1 MEFSNTKKIS
11 TKPPSCEASSHNA
24 ALQDEDQLDHA
35 ELWRSSVGRSLSAQ
49 PLVGFAV
56 QQSSVKFAERS
67 IVPAV
72 APWEGMETSV
82 SSPLQR
88 LICNEADGPRKEL
101 VCRLT

>member
-82 SSPLQR
+82 SRFRSSASSAMRPMVPVKSSF
-88 LICNEADGPRKEL
+88 AA
-101 VCRLT
+101 